1 MKRRIAGMFG
11 GFLAV
16 MILFTVLSRAADSV
30 SIAKVTTGKS
40 EQGKITHTVKGSGKV
55 VQNREQAVSALSG
68 QIVKTIYVEEGQQ
81 VSAGE
86 LLFEVDLES
95 LQEQIL
101 DKKQEMKKEELLSG
115 DKASSRAAQAQQD
128 AVNQSRAAED
138 YSVAAGKGNTAVS
151 RARQE
156 WKKAQQK
163 LKELEESS
171 TEGSGSDPVEEVL
184 KKTCEEKKL
193 EYQEALEYKEELEEA
208 IDQAVESAL
217 ANAGSASGLAKL
229 TVNETEMVMAANE
242 EPSGSG
248 ETDGASSDSTGM
260 DGALAEPAGVA
271 ETEPADSGSITG
283 EASDAAG
290 AWNASERGTGYEF
303 GEMQGSE
310 TEATEVTEAVNE
322 SDSGADGSS
331 QSQSGLDGGFDG
343 SAGDPSNTS
352 GSVSG
357 NGSGGTSGASGWED
371 EEEQIIEPEDT
382 QPQTEDP
389 WLLEQRVRQ
398 INQPLLDEAEQLIKQ
413 KEQEKEDADAA
424 LSNYR
429 QEKAAGSA
437 QSLEEMKEQLEE
449 EALAKKQAY
458 EDAVTAANDSLRTAG
473 RAIEDASAPKGTDST
488 GEIDAITREQEELQL
503 AKLERLMEAEG
514 KVTSPIDGVVTR
526 VAVTTGER
534 TPDGTAVLLSD
545 TASGNKL
552 VVQVSSDQD
561 KYIARNDEVTVK
573 QEGKSREWK
582 GLLVDSVRTN
592 EEDKELLDITVQLPE
607 DSLEAGEAASLEAVR
622 ASELYSCCIPIEALH
637 VEDGKYFVYVVNETE
652 TVLGTELTL
661 QRIDVTVL
669 DKNESKAALAEGSLS
684 GDQKVVLSSDRE
696 ISSGSRVR
704 LN

>member
-16 MILFTVLSRAADSV
+16 MMLFTVLSRAADSV

-260 DGALAEPAGVA
+260 NGALAEPAGVA

-290 AWNASERGTGYEF
+290 AWSASESGVDGSFQR
-303 GEMQGSE
+303 GSE
-310 TEATEVTEAVNE
+310 NGSGGSEGE
-322 SDSGADGSS
+322 SSENGSGDSEEN
-331 QSQSGLDGGFDG
+331 
-343 SAGDPSNTS
+343 PSENGS

-357 NGSGGTSGASGWED
+357 NGSEGTSGTSGWED
-371 EEEQIIEPEDT
+371 EVEQIIEPEDT

-424 LSNYR
+424 LANYR

-437 QSLEEMKEQLEE
+437 QSLEEMKEQLEA

-458 EDAVTAANDSLRTAG
+458 EDAVTAANDSLRMAG

-661 QRIDVTVL
+661 QRIDVTVM

-696 ISSGSRVR
+696 ISAGSRVR